1 MRSAPLFRQFASMV
15 ALGLGLGAPPVLA
28 ADYRIDTV
36 MTGLVAPRGLG
47 FAPDGALYV
56 TEAGRGGNGPS
67 LLSGSGATSYFG
79 FSGSVSRLFGGV
91 QTRVLSGLPSLA
103 SLDGTDAAGLQDI
116 VFGSGGQALGLF
128 GLGSS
133 PAQRDSLGA
142 FGASYL
148 GTVSSLNLSGA
159 GTVTS
164 VADISR
170 FEGTN
175 NPDGGTVDSN
185 PYGFART
192 AAGNFI
198 VADAGGNSFLQV
210 TAAGSVSALGVLA
223 AQPNP
228 LPFGPPVYQ
237 AVPTSIAIGP
247 DGSYFIGQLTG
258 FPFPAGSANV
268 FRYDPS
274 TSTTSVAYSG
284 FTNIID
290 LEFDTAGNLYV
301 LQLTSNGLASP
312 SGPGS
317 GVLLKIDRL
326 TGTRTTIASEGL
338 QFPGGIAIED
348 GPGGAVFYVSN
359 HTNLPLGG
367 EVLRISAVPEPSSFL
382 LLFGGALFVFAL
394 AKRRA

>member
-1 MRSAPLFRQFASMV
+1 ML
-15 ALGLGLGAPPVLA
+15 ALGLGLGVPPVLA
-28 ADYRIDTV
+28 ADYQIATV

-47 FAPDGALYV
+47 FTPDGALYV

-67 LLSGSGATSYFG
+67 LISGNGATSYFG
-79 FSGSVSRLFGGV
+79 YSGGVSRLFGGV

-103 SLDGTDAAGLQDI
+103 ALDGTDAAGLQDI
-116 VFGSGGQALGLF
+116 VFGSGGQAWGLF

-133 PAQRDSLGA
+133 PARRDSLGA
-142 FGASYL
+142 FGASFL
-148 GTVSSLNLSGA
+148 GTVSSLSLNGA

-192 AAGNFI
+192 AGGSFI
-198 VADAGGNSFLQV
+198 IADAGGNSFLQA

-228 LPFGPPVYQ
+228 LPFGPPTVQ
-237 AVPTSIAIGP
+237 SVPTSIAIGP

-258 FPFPAGSANV
+258 FPFPAGSASV

-274 TSTTSVAYSG
+274 TATTSVAYGG

-290 LEFDTAGNLYV
+290 LEFDSAGNLYV

-326 TGTRTTIASEGL
+326 TGVRTTIASDGL
-338 QFPGGIAIED
+338 QFPGGLAIQN

-359 HTNLPLGG
+359 HTNVPLGG
-367 EVLRISAVPEPSSFL
+367 EVLRISAVPEPGSL
-382 LLFGGALFVFAL
+382 VLLFCGSLVVIAL
-394 AKRRA
+394 AKRNA